1 MIFIKRCA
9 MFNGVYFEFPWLF
22 LIIIIFITC
31 HRFCKMK
38 LPSFYFPHIE
48 QFKSHVEK
56 NSNILFLLKWF
67 GIIMMIIALMSPVV
81 DEPYE
86 PDPSQGYEIAL
97 ILDTS
102 VSMQARGFDISS
114 PLKNRFDAVQIIV
127 KDFIENRPDDNM
139 GLVVF
144 GEYSFI
150 AAPLTYDKEILKQIL
165 AQLDIG
171 MAGDTTAL
179 YESLAQG
186 VHLLKGSKSKE
197 KIAILLTDGH
207 STVGADVIPLDV
219 AIDMAKK
226 EGVKVYTIGIGM
238 PHEYSK
244 EVLEQIANETD
255 GAFFAATNANTL
267 DNIYKTIDSLETSE
281 IEKQTFSYLKYYYI
295 YPLFLAL
302 ISLMLYIYLRN
313 KKGYL

>member
-1 MIFIKRCA
+1 
-9 MFNGVYFEFPWLF
+9 MFDGIYFEFPWFFLLLILF
-22 LIIIIFITC
+22 MAC
-31 HRFCKMK
+31 HLFCKMK
-38 LPSFYFPHIE
+38 LPSFYFPHIDK
-48 QFKSHVEK
+48 FKNEVQKSSK
-56 NSNILFLLKWF
+56 ILLVLKWL
-67 GIIMMIIALMSPVV
+67 GIVMMILALMSPVK

-86 PDPSQGYEIAL
+86 PEPSQGYEIAL

-102 VSMQARGFDISS
+102 GSMNARGFDIKN
-114 PLKNRFDAVQIIV
+114 PFHNRFDAVQNIV

-165 AQLDIG
+165 AQLHIA
-171 MAGDTTAL
+171 MAGETTAL

-186 VHLLKGSKSKE
+186 VHLLRGSVSKE
-197 KIAILLTDGH
+197 KIAILLTDGY
-207 STVGADVIPLDV
+207 STIGADVIPLDV

-238 PHEYSK
+238 PHEYNRK
-244 EVLEQIANETD
+244 VLEQIAKETG
-255 GAFFAATNANTL
+255 GAFFAASNANTL
-267 DNIYKTIDSLETSE
+267 EKVYKEIDALETSE
-281 IEKQTFSYLKYYYI
+281 IEKQILSYLQYYYT

-302 ISLMLYIYLRN
+302 LSLMLYIYLRN